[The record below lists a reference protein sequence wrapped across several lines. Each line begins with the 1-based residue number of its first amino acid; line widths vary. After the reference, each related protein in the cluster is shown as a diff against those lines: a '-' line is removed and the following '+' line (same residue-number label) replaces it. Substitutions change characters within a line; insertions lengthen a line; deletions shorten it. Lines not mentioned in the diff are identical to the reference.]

1 MALFKE
7 NFLADDVVLAEIVQR
22 LADKFHPER
31 IYLFGSKARGD
42 SGPDSDY
49 DLMMVISSADEPRY
63 RIAQRALNLF
73 WELGTA
79 IDILVWTVESFE
91 SRLGLVS
98 SLPAT
103 IVREGKLLY
112 AA

>member
-1 MALFKE
+1 MTLINE
-7 NFLADDVVLAEIVQR
+7 NFLANDTVLAKIVQR

-49 DLMMVISSADEPRY
+49 DLMMVISIADEPRY

-73 WELGTA
+73 WELGIA
-79 IDILVWTVESFE
+79 IDILVWTVESFD
-91 SRLGLVS
+91 SKLDVVS
-98 SLPAT
+98 SLPST
-103 IVREGKLLY
+103 VIREGKLLY